1 MVLVV
6 ISYVASV
13 LNGAADFFFGILP
26 IFIVKDLNMRR
37 NTKIVVAAI
46 LGFAAIGSLSTLVRL
61 PYVKQLGTYK
71 GGKDN
76 SNARSNVQK
85 LTPILRVPL
94 HFYIHCPLEYRRG
107 WYWHLSRQSGHSSPS
122 GPEVLPYSPSRF
134 SQQRTH
140 QLKPQMVYQTGQK
153 STQKGRPS
161 GQRRERYTQQPRHD
175 HHSDRRKTCFRKS

>member
-26 IFIVKDLNMRR
+26 IFIVKDLNMRK

-76 SNARSNVQK
+76 SHPKALIQK
-85 LTPILRVPL
+85 LTHDLRVPL
-94 HFYIHCPLEYRRG
+94 HFNVHCSLEYCRG
-107 WYWHLSRQSGHSSPS
+107 WYRHLSR
-122 GPEVLPYSPSRF
+122 
-134 SQQRTH
+134 
-140 QLKPQMVYQTGQK
+140 
-153 STQKGRPS
+153 
-161 GQRRERYTQQPRHD
+161 
-175 HHSDRRKTCFRKS
+175 

>member
-13 LNGAADFFFGILP
+13 LNGGADFFFGILP

-76 SNARSNVQK
+76 ANLRSKMHK
-85 LTPILRVPL
+85 LTHIPRVPL

-107 WYWHLSRQSGHSSPS
+107 RYWHLSRQSGHPPPL
-122 GPEVLPYSPSRF
+122 GPEALPYSPS
-134 SQQRTH
+134 
-140 QLKPQMVYQTGQK
+140 
-153 STQKGRPS
+153 
-161 GQRRERYTQQPRHD
+161 
-175 HHSDRRKTCFRKS
+175 